1 MNSFVAP
8 SSAGSNGCAASAVP
22 VTVAANANPPAPT
35 ITAGGPTTFCA
46 GGSVTLTA
54 VQVSRDLSHAT
65 VYFLPFEASRDRER
79 VGRALNHAG
88 GFLRHALKD
97 HMKLH
102 HIPEL
107 KFLPDESIERMA
119 RLSALITSAV
129 ASDESRTTRRTRRCP
144 SSMRFATAISPSRV
158 RSEKDTI
165 PRR

>member
-1 MNSFVAP
+1 MAKDYPRARRIEQALLRTLSELIRREVKDPEVGA
-8 SSAGSNGCAASAVP
+8 
-22 VTVAANANPPAPT
+22 
-35 ITAGGPTTFCA
+35 
-46 GGSVTLTA
+46 VTLTA
-54 VQVSRDLSHAT
+54 VQVSRDLAHAT

-119 RLSALITSAV
+119 RLSALISSAV
-129 ASDESRTTRRTRRCP
+129 ASDAQRHPREDESD
-144 SSMRFATAISPSRV
+144 
-158 RSEKDTI
+158 SE
-165 PRR
+165 

>member
-1 MNSFVAP
+1 MAKDFPRARRIEQALLRTLSELIRREVKDP
-8 SSAGSNGCAASAVP
+8 EV
-22 VTVAANANPPAPT
+22 
-35 ITAGGPTTFCA
+35 
-46 GGSVTLTA
+46 GSVTLTA
-54 VQVSRDLSHAT
+54 VQVSRDLAHAT

-119 RLSALITSAV
+119 RLSALISSAV
-129 ASDESRTTRRTRRCP
+129 ASDAQRHPREDESD
-144 SSMRFATAISPSRV
+144 
-158 RSEKDTI
+158 SE
-165 PRR
+165 

>member
-1 MNSFVAP
+1 MAKDYPRARRIEQALLRTLSELIRREVKDP
-8 SSAGSNGCAASAVP
+8 EV
-22 VTVAANANPPAPT
+22 
-35 ITAGGPTTFCA
+35 
-46 GGSVTLTA
+46 GSVTLTA
-54 VQVSRDLSHAT
+54 VQVSRDLAHAT

-119 RLSALITSAV
+119 RLSALISSAV
-129 ASDESRTTRRTRRCP
+129 ASDAERH
-144 SSMRFATAISPSRV
+144 
-158 RSEKDTI
+158 
-165 PRR
+165 PREDEPDSK